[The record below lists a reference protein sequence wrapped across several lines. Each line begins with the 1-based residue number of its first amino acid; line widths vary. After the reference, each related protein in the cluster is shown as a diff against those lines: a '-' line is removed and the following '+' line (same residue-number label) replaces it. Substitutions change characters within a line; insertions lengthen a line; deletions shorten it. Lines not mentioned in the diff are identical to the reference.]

1 MGYQFSFTK
10 TRFFL
15 VVLLCLLAAGLIFVG
30 GVATGKRIA
39 ASDDEPAAASPTT
52 GGPKLNA
59 KQLALAKSV
68 VKVPAIP
75 SVVPG
80 QAALITAATAPSAS
94 PAAAA
99 GAPAPASP
107 TPGAPVTPT
116 TQPVA
121 TAPAAPDASAAAT
134 APVPVAVAVAVAN
147 PADRP
152 YVLQVGAFR
161 DTKPAKDLQADLL
174 KKGYST
180 TIYNMVDEDLG
191 SWHMVRFG
199 GYKDVSTASKAAS
212 DFTAKEG
219 VQALVKRFDAL

>member
-15 VVLLCLLAAGLIFVG
+15 IVFMFLLAAILIFVG
-30 GVATGKRIA
+30 GVATGKRMA
-39 ASDDEPAAASPTT
+39 SSDDEAVAESPS
-52 GGPKLNA
+52 GSGSKLNA
-59 KQLALAKSV
+59 KQLASAKSL

-75 SVVPG
+75 AVPG
-80 QAALITAATAPSAS
+80 QAVLKTAT
-94 PAAAA
+94 
-99 GAPAPASP
+99 
-107 TPGAPVTPT
+107 
-116 TQPVA
+116 A
-121 TAPAAPDASAAAT
+121 TAPAAAAPTATPPVTIPPADSPQPVAGQT
-134 APVPVAVAVAVAN
+134 APAAPAAGAEATPLVPVAVAVAVAN

-180 TIYNMVDEDLG
+180 TIYNMVDEDLRN
-191 SWHMVRFG
+191 WHMVRFG

>member
-10 TRFFL
+10 LRFFL
-15 VVLLCLLAAGLIFVG
+15 IVFMVLLAALLIFVG
-30 GVATGKRIA
+30 GVAIGKRMA
-39 ASDDEPAAASPTT
+39 PPDAESVAESPS
-52 GGPKLNA
+52 GSGSKLNA
-59 KQLALAKSV
+59 KQLASPKSL

-75 SVVPG
+75 VLPG
-80 QAALITAATAPSAS
+80 LAAPKTATAPAP

-99 GAPAPASP
+99 PAATPPADSP
-107 TPGAPVTPT
+107 
-116 TQPVA
+116 QPVA
-121 TAPAAPDASAAAT
+121 GQTAPAAAAAEAT
-134 APVPVAVAVAVAN
+134 PPVHVAVAVAAAN
-147 PADRP
+147 PADNP
-152 YVLQVGAFR
+152 FVLQVGAFR

-180 TIYNMVDEDLG
+180 TIYNMVDEDLR

-199 GYKDVSTASKAAS
+199 GYKDVSAASKAAS